1 MGTAKKGKVRAA
13 ADSNVGMEK
22 VKEGKAK
29 PVSKTADSRDRLV
42 YDVLVGLDGKVYFHV
57 TGREPDNLR
66 VPGEALRKPIA
77 CELFFRELE
86 PFSDG
91 KSIVSSSLFWPILP
105 GNNNNRAFFIA
116 ILREEGVLKPHE
128 SDPVTRSLVA
138 PKKFATYEEEMRQL
152 AKKASRSRKAPK
164 RT

>member
-86 PFSDG
+86 PSSDG
-91 KSIVSSSLFWPILP
+91 KSTFSASVFKPILP
-105 GNNNNRAFFIA
+105 GNNDNRAFFIA
-116 ILREEGVLKPHE
+116 ILREEGVLEAIK
-128 SDPVTRSLVA
+128 SNPVRSSRVV
-138 PKKFATYEEEMRQL
+138 PKEFATYEEKMRQL